1 MKTYYLKTNDRQELI
16 DALTVAGMWED
27 GFKQATMGDALDEI
41 GTVQKPTGNT
51 LTVDGMEV
59 PEMTPVPG
67 YHANL
72 LLHGE
77 LPEVLS
83 LLTIP
88 TPANPV
94 RVWA

>member
-1 MKTYYLKTNDRQELI
+1 MRTFYLKTADRQELI
-16 DALTVAGMWED
+16 DALTVAGMWVEDED
-27 GFKQATMGDALDEI
+27 GSRFKQATMGDALDEI
-41 GTVQKPTGNT
+41 GTIQNAT
-51 LTVDGMEV
+51 
-59 PEMTPVPG
+59 G

-77 LPEVLS
+77 LPEVIS